1 MKDEKELE
9 EISLEKTKFKKYS
22 AMVIA
27 IVITFAMVGFGLIDF
42 ARYTSDYVIKVEDK
56 KVTPER
62 FARYLEAQK
71 RQYIMRFGSGIIES
85 FLNTKQFS
93 SIIAKQM
100 ADQLLIAQILEDN
113 GILIDKNTVN
123 KYILNHPQFQDING
137 KFDLEFY
144 QNYIRQSGF
153 TEETYILD
161 QISIL
166 QNKFFIQM
174 FALNDFISFEKIAKK
189 TIENERKTREI
200 NIFKVKLEDP
210 KTFNPTEKEI
220 QDFYEKNKQNYKI
233 KEEKVVIIAKI
244 DEKTIP
250 NNIKQE
256 EILKEYNK
264 EYLYKNQTIN
274 FEKLSFTS
282 MQEAQ
287 RIEGVIKNEGLD
299 LKVVASNIL
308 GLNLSEIE
316 FKNINFNDL
325 DIELQ
330 NQIAKLQKKQISEVF
345 YLAGSYHILKLN
357 DFSTAKIPT
366 FESVKSAITTKLK
379 GKNSCQHVEKIAS
392 QINNEVESGESLE
405 NAIKE
410 IATARKIVI
419 SEGEKI
425 DLPENIAELIL
436 KDTDTYYAKIIK
448 SKACEFYAYKVQEVR
463 AESIKNLESIKN
475 EILLALKDIAMK
487 NEALVKASNLKQK
500 ISSNPDF
507 KGTSL
512 TINSKSTIFPAEEM
526 EKILALKEGEVSMP
540 FFFQNE
546 FFIVRLQ
553 KINENAGEISK
564 KDIDAKVKALKDEEK
579 STLIRGLIEEL
590 EKKYKVQINSAY
602 L

>member
-9 EISLEKTKFKKYS
+9 EISLEKTKFKKYF

-100 ADQLLIAQILEDN
+100 ADQLLISQMLEDN

-379 GKNSCQHVEKIAS
+379 GKNSCQSVEKIAS